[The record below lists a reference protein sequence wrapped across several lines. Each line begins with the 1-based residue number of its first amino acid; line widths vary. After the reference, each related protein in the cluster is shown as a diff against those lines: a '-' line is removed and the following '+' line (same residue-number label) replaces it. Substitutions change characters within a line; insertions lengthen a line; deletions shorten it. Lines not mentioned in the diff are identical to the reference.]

1 MAGGQGRCLPAVGQQ
16 VTAPDGGGM
25 RPSAGRRVAAACNGS
40 GRAGEVAS
48 GVVRCRCCWVEAG
61 KDERSGFQAF
71 SGSAVSTGSESLS
84 SVSSSPS
91 GISAFIAHAL
101 AGSRCGGVDGGS
113 AFLQAIMGVRLVPVT
128 LSAVTLHAMPSCT
141 FRRPF
146 SSQLP
151 SAEIEHTFHEST

>member
-91 GISAFIAHAL
+91 GISAFIAQQVLWSH
-101 AGSRCGGVDGGS
+101 VDGLYAWS
-113 AFLQAIMGVRLVPVT
+113 RHKNPCWQREKMRERRERA
-128 LSAVTLHAMPSCT
+128 LHDP
-141 FRRPF
+141 PG
-146 SSQLP
+146 
-151 SAEIEHTFHEST
+151 

>member
-16 VTAPDGGGM
+16 VTAPDGGM
-25 RPSAGRRVAAACNGS
+25 RPSRRGRMLRP
-40 GRAGEVAS
+40 AGEA
-48 GVVRCRCCWVEAG
+48 VRCRCCWVEAG

-128 LSAVTLHAMPSCT
+128 LSAVTLHAMPSC
-141 FRRPF
+141 RVPR
-146 SSQLP
+146 SSTRSMNQLDRYSRSVLFKLNLP
-151 SAEIEHTFHEST
+151 EPPLIA